1 MNTCVFTAFD
11 SANHRHFKP
20 VPGLLLDKQAGNGSP
35 VKDGKRQLGK
45 IVIGQVHIGQITHS
59 VPREGKDSAQILF
72 SLRRGDSGHD
82 KAFIQKRCRDLTV
95 LGTTRQTD
103 ILAQDRKPFFTC
115 IKIKH
120 ENPPFKIACLLYH
133 TSAT

>member
-1 MNTCVFTAFD
+1 MNTCIFTAFN

-20 VPGLLLDKQAGNGSP
+20 VPGLLLDEQAGNGSP

-72 SLRRGDSGHD
+72 SLGRGDSGHH
-82 KAFIQKRCRDLTV
+82 KAFIQK
-95 LGTTRQTD
+95 
-103 ILAQDRKPFFTC
+103 
-115 IKIKH
+115 
-120 ENPPFKIACLLYH
+120 
-133 TSAT
+133 